1 MSRTICS
8 ILGTA
13 GVPGAYGGFETL
25 AENLVRY
32 HDGHKSNVEL
42 RVYCSRKLSEKV
54 KADTFLHAKLRY
66 IPLDANG
73 PLSILYD
80 ALSLL
85 DAVWRRSDVIVLLG
99 VSGALT
105 LPVIRAVSRSR
116 IITNI
121 DGVEWKR
128 DKWGWFAKLILKWSE
143 RAAVRWSHTVIA
155 DNTAIAE
162 HIRDAYAS
170 ECHVIPYGGDHALAA
185 VPEFDP
191 ALGLPSDYV
200 FALCR
205 IEPENNVAM
214 ILDSFAQLS
223 DRNLVFVGN
232 WNNSV
237 FGRDL
242 RASYSEYPNLYLV
255 DPIYEPG
262 RLRWIRD
269 GAQAYVHG
277 HSAGGTNPSLVEMMH
292 FGISVLAFDCS
303 FNRYTT
309 EGKAIYFD
317 SSEDLIQLFSKL
329 RVESMD
335 EVGAHMKE
343 IALRRYSWESVGRA
357 YFDLCEATT

>member
-1 MSRTICS
+1 MSRTSCS

-32 HDGHKSNVEL
+32 HDGHKSNLEL
-42 RVYCSRKLSEKV
+42 SVYCSRKLSEKV

-80 ALSLL
+80 ALSLF
-85 DAVWRRSDVIVLLG
+85 DAAWRRSDVIVLLG
-99 VSGALT
+99 VSGALA
-105 LPVIRAVSRSR
+105 LPVVRLVSRSR

-128 DKWGWFAKLILKWSE
+128 DKWGWFASLILNWSE
-143 RAAVRWSHTVIA
+143 RAAVRWSHIVIA

-162 HIRDAYAS
+162 HVLDTYTTG
-170 ECHVIPYGGDHALAA
+170 CHVIPYGGEHALAA
-185 VPEFDP
+185 VPESDP
-191 ALGLPSDYV
+191 ELGLPSEYV
-200 FALCR
+200 LALCR

-214 ILDSFAQLS
+214 ILDSFAQIS

-232 WNNSV
+232 WDNSA

-242 RASYSEYPNLYLV
+242 RASYSECPNLYLV

-277 HSAGGTNPSLVEMMH
+277 HSAGGTNPSLVEMMY
-292 FGISVLAFDCS
+292 FGILVLAFGCS

-309 EGKAIYFD
+309 EDKAIYFN
-317 SSEDLIQLFSKL
+317 SAEELVQLFLELK
-329 RVESMD
+329 VESMD
-335 EVGAHMKE
+335 EVGVHMKE
-343 IALRRYSWESVGRA
+343 IAVRRYSWEKVGRA
-357 YFDLCEATT
+357 YFDLCETNT